1 MCAVHL
7 RVVELKGYPERGFE
21 NPLAVSAPDN
31 ERIIENA
38 AVHADGTVDFGIHN
52 GGCPDNHAFRQIVVF
67 AVFGYGACQ
76 PQVIGVELRKAAR
89 KRHIAGA
96 DLTVPVF
103 HDSIYRYAV
112 ILQQL
117 TPDRK
122 QSELPD
128 PACRP
133 ADTPAEK
140 HIEFQPAAAG

>member
-7 RVVELKGYPERGFE
+7 GVVKLERQLQRRPEKSF
-21 NPLAVSAPDN
+21 LIFAPD
-31 ERIIENA
+31 EEWIVENA
-38 AVHADGTVDFGIHN
+38 AVHADGPVDFGIHN